1 MNAFFGL
8 DSFRIDN
15 VAVTHNA
22 VHCDLTLTGRPTCPK
37 CGDSAGVTSHGQGRT
52 FSVYDTPSRGQPTV
66 LHVSRRRYRCERC
79 PGRPTFSER
88 GEDVDERWKATRRL
102 VRYVEN
108 EVTKHPI
115 SHVAKRTGLP
125 PTAVRNIALDLASR
139 LEAGH
144 RFPTPHVLAVD
155 GMTIKDTDY
164 TVFAEA
170 WSGRPIGI
178 IHSMLVGPAR
188 AWIRDHLDYRRVG
201 VFVSDLHTTNVSL
214 AGKPLG
220 GALHVADRWH
230 VVRRY
235 QRPLSRVISQELD
248 RLRKEGS
255 AELARELHD
264 LKPALLAVDRRKR
277 KTRRQRKTKQTVLP
291 FDTFLNVFKHVP
303 RVRRAYWARYDLISF
318 YRCTNEADARD
329 RLDQFRRRIAEFH
342 ELDEVKAF
350 LAFLDRHQTPIF
362 NYFGC
367 LRESRHGGYQG
378 PSTNAL
384 EQRNGEIRQIWR
396 ASRGLRSLELMR
408 LRVVY
413 GPWQIGSEIV
423 PCAEPGCATFL
434 GPLFGP
440 PCPPSLRTS
449 AGVEVRC
456 PAHLI

>member
-8 DSFRIDN
+8 DSFRIDH

-22 VHCDLTLTGRPTCPK
+22 VHCALTLTSRPTCPT
-37 CGDSAGVTSHGQGRT
+37 CGSHEGVTSHGAGRAFT
-52 FSVYDTPSRGQPTV
+52 VHDTPSRGQPTV

-79 PGRPTFSER
+79 SGRPTFSER

-102 VRYVEN
+102 VQYVEN

-125 PTAVRNIALDLASR
+125 STAVRNIALDLAAR

-144 RFPTPHVLAVD
+144 RFPTPRVLAID

-170 WSGRPIGI
+170 WSGRPIGL
-178 IHSMLVGPAR
+178 IHSMLVSPAR
-188 AWIRDHLDYRRVG
+188 AWVRDHIDYRQVE

-214 AGKPLG
+214 AGKPFG
-220 GALHVADRWH
+220 NARHVADRWH

-255 AELARELHD
+255 ADLARELHD
-264 LKPALLAVDRRKR
+264 LKPALLAVERRKR
-277 KTRRQRKTKQTVLP
+277 KTRRRRGTKQTSLP
-291 FDTFLNVFKHVP
+291 FDAFRNVFKHVP
-303 RVRRAYWARYDLISF
+303 RVRRAYWARHDLSSF

-329 RLDQFRRRIAEFH
+329 RLDMFRRRIAEFR
-342 ELDEVKAF
+342 ELDEVQAF
-350 LAFLDRHQTPIF
+350 LAFLDRHQQSIF

-367 LRESRHGGYQG
+367 LRPSRHGGYRG

-384 EQRNGEIRQIWR
+384 EQRNGEIRQVWR
-396 ASRGLRSLELMR
+396 SSRGMRSLDLMR
-408 LRVVY
+408 LRVLY
-413 GPWQIGSEIV
+413 GPWQMGTEIV
-423 PCAEPGCATFL
+423 PCAEPGCTTFL
-434 GPLFGP
+434 GPLHGP
-440 PCPPSLRTS
+440 PCPPPLRAAT
-449 AGVEVRC
+449 GIEPRC
-456 PAHLI
+456 SAHLI